1 MQNMGTS
8 RSHFSHRLPFTPA
21 FVVAKAETAKV
32 AEIQE
37 KGQELEQIRK
47 MRMVCIMTSAIV
59 SHGLYIVVGSGY
71 RVEE

>member
-1 MQNMGTS
+1 M
-8 RSHFSHRLPFTPA
+8 
-21 FVVAKAETAKV
+21 